1 MWIKELEGRES
12 DFLGKT
18 KSSVLV
24 IKFEMNIRYFRED
37 YELSIRYI

>member
-18 KSSVLV
+18 KSSVLA
-24 IKFEMNIRYFRED
+24 IKFEINIRYFKED
-37 YELSIRYI
+37 FEWSVRYS